1 MTTPR
6 HVARWLR
13 ELECAIEP
21 WLVEDMPAAWV
32 MTCARAAIS
41 RGELV
46 ERLVYCSPD
55 GAPKM
60 GARIRPMMR
69 EEARERWRRVLV
81 LVPRDARALGLL
93 EAGRVDVASTIVDDV
108 TERLNA
114 TEYVWQVQHAQRA
127 RQARLENRIEA
138 TRADRG
144 LRTKTCGAK
153 SRRIGA
159 IRHGGAGWVRHAK

>member
-1 MTTPR
+1 M
-6 HVARWLR
+6 
-13 ELECAIEP
+13 ECALDP
-21 WLVEDMPAAWV
+21 WVIDGAPAPWV
-32 MTCARAAIS
+32 MTCARSAIE

-55 GAPKM
+55 GAPKAS
-60 GARIRPMMR
+60 ARVRPMMR

-93 EAGRVDVASTIVDDV
+93 EAGRADIASALVDDV

-144 LRTKTCGAK
+144 LPKKSCGAT
-153 SRRIGA
+153 SRRIGGL
-159 IRHGGAGWVRHAK
+159 RHGGAGWVTHATRQK